1 MMKISVIVAVYK
13 AEAYLDRC
21 LKSLQNQTFKDFE
34 IILVDDGSP
43 DNSGAI
49 CDKWA
54 SEDTRFKVI
63 HKSNG
68 GVSTARQAGID
79 AAQGVYT
86 IHVDPDDWVDN
97 NMLEELYDCAEE
109 KGVDVLICNYL
120 FHWGDNCE
128 TSDWTSM
135 LTDDSVD
142 TAHKILTRETS
153 GSLCNKLIKRE
164 CYIKYGLHFPVLNY
178 SEDAFICVSLFI
190 NNVKTGRLN
199 KAYYHYVHDNN
210 PNSLVK
216 CFNQY
221 KDYLITYY
229 SLLKERDYDLWLDF
243 LRGRFVWYAF
253 DMLVSNDFTETE
265 YKKYLFALED
275 ISFNSMIVSVS
286 RLVRLKMRLAILGVR
301 NYKLARM
308 LGKLLDCTY
317 RLIRGKIIL

>member
-1 MMKISVIVAVYK
+1 MVRISVIVAVYK

-21 LKSLQNQTFKDFE
+21 LKSLQSQTFKDFE

-43 DNSGAI
+43 DNSGVI

-54 SEDTRFKVI
+54 AEDTRIKVI

-79 AAQGVYT
+79 AAQGIYT
-86 IHVDPDDWVDN
+86 IHVDPDDWVDS

-109 KGVDVLICNYL
+109 NGVDVLICNSL
-120 FHWGDNCE
+120 FYWGGNCDM
-128 TSDWTSM
+128 SDWTSM

-164 CYIKYGLHFPVLNY
+164 CYIKYGLHFPILNY
-178 SEDAFICVSLFI
+178 AEDTFICVSLFM
-190 NNVKTGRLN
+190 NNVKIGHLS
-199 KAYYHYVHDNN
+199 KAYYHYEHDNN

-216 CFNQY
+216 CFNQH
-221 KDYLITYY
+221 KDYLIIYY
-229 SLLKERDYDLWLDF
+229 NLLKERNYALWLDF

-253 DMLVSNDFTETE
+253 DLLVSNDFSEAE
-265 YKKYLFALED
+265 YKKYLSALED
-275 ISFNSMIVSVS
+275 IPFSAMIVGVS
-286 RLVRLKMRLAILGVR
+286 RLVRLRIWLSILGIKY
-301 NYKLARM
+301 YKLARI
-308 LGKLLDCTY
+308 LGRLLDSIY
-317 RLIRGKIIL
+317 HLLRGKIKL